1 MAQNRLL
8 KIGTYTIEVT
18 NADKVLFPDD
28 GLTKGDLIDYY
39 HRIARYMLP
48 HIKDRPLTL
57 QRFPNGIGEEGFFQK
72 SAGDY
77 FPDWVKRARMKKS
90 NGTTNYVICNHAAT
104 LVYLAEQDTIT
115 HHIWL
120 SRADQPQNPDLMV
133 FDLDPSDEDFAPV
146 RRAAFSLRDLLTEL
160 GLSVFVKSTGSR
172 GLHVTVPLDRSADFD
187 AVRTFAE
194 KIARVMVSRDP
205 ERLTV
210 EQRKEKRG
218 NRVFIDTLRNSYNQT
233 AVAPYT
239 IRARRGA
246 PVAFPLDWE
255 ELKDPRLTPQAY
267 NITNIFK
274 RLEAR
279 GDPWDKIYRNAKTLD
294 EAAWRLDKLKQ

>member
-8 KIGTYTIEVT
+8 KIGTYNIEVS
-18 NADKVLFPDD
+18 NAAKVLFPED

-39 HRIARYMLP
+39 RRIARYMLP

-90 NGTTNYVICNHAAT
+90 GGATNYVICNHAAT
-104 LVYLAEQDTIT
+104 LVYLAEQNTIT

-194 KIARVMVSRDP
+194 KIARVIVSRDP

-255 ELKDPRLTPQAY
+255 ELKEPHLIPQAY
-267 NITNIFK
+267 NITNIFQ